1 MRREAHVRQENL
13 TLSELVFIGLGL
25 GSERSMPVV
34 GLDMARKADLVFAEF
49 YTSLMPGLDLANLQE
64 MIGKSIMVLS
74 RSDVEEHAEKKL
86 LDQISGKNAVFLV
99 PGDPMIATTHIDL
112 RLRAE
117 KAGIKTDVIPAAS
130 IFSAV
135 CALTGLQAYKFG
147 RTVTL
152 PHVDSKSPPESP
164 YEYIRANLEIGLHT
178 LILLDLVAER
188 KYYMTIS
195 EGLEYLSRIESNRKE
210 GVIRDDAIFVGV
222 ARAGIEDAMV
232 KTGAM
237 NDLRRA
243 NFGGPPHCL
252 IMPSK
257 LHFMEAEALQVL
269 TGATPEILRPHIS
282 R

>member
-1 MRREAHVRQENL
+1 MG
-13 TLSELVFIGLGL
+13 ELVFIGLGL
-25 GSERSMPVV
+25 GSERSMPVL
-34 GLDMARKADLVFAEF
+34 GLDIARKADLVFAEF
-49 YTSLMPGLDLANLQE
+49 YTSLMPGLDLSSLQE
-64 MIGKSIMVLS
+64 MIGKSIIVLS
-74 RSDVEEHAEKKL
+74 RSDVEEDAQKKL
-86 LDQISGKNAVFLV
+86 LDEISGKKAVFLV

-147 RTVTL
+147 RTVSL

-178 LILLDLVAER
+178 LILLDLVVER
-188 KYYMTIS
+188 NYYMTIS
-195 EGLEYLSRIESNRKE
+195 EGLEYLSRVESNRKE
-210 GVIRDDAIFVGV
+210 GVIHDDAIFVGV
-222 ARAGIEDAMV
+222 ARAGMEDVAV
-232 KTGAM
+232 KTGTM
-237 NDLRRA
+237 NDLQRCD
-243 NFGGPPHCL
+243 FGGPPHCL
-252 IMPSK
+252 IMPSR

-269 TGATPEILRPHIS
+269 TGARPEILSSHIS